1 MLRRIATVALIC
13 QPAAAMRP
21 TRRQALKDTAGSTV
35 MLNFLPGAARAAAK
49 GFGLPSKETNDV
61 VTTVDGIRRKRL
73 GNSDLAVSELALGTQ
88 RWGGADF
95 NSPDEELCHQLLDR
109 GVLEG
114 GINLIDTAEQYPI
127 PSDRSRPEGATEEII
142 GRWLKKGTGRRNKV
156 VLASKITGG
165 RNINKRSIREDCE
178 GSLKRLGVDTLDVY
192 LLHWPARYTPQ
203 SNWGQSLEYDW
214 DLGAITVPSAA
225 SFREI
230 VGAMGELIKEGSRR
244 CRYTQFK
251 GDRRVDGV
259 PHRQN
264 QRLWG
269 L

>member
-1 MLRRIATVALIC
+1 MLQSRRISALLAC
-13 QPAAAMRP
+13 TMAAALRP
-21 TRRQALKDTAGSTV
+21 TRRQALKGSTASTV

-73 GNSDLAVSELALGTQ
+73 GNSDIAVSELALGTQ

-127 PSDRSRPEGATEEII
+127 PSDRTRPEGATEEII
-142 GRWLKKGTGRRNKV
+142 GRWLKKGSGRRNKV

-203 SNWGQSLEYDW
+203 SNWG
-214 DLGAITVPSAA
+214 APP
-225 SFREI
+225 RR
-230 VGAMGELIKEGSRR
+230 SRR
-244 CRYTQFK
+244 RHAIDAT
-251 GDRRVDGV
+251 
-259 PHRQN
+259 PT
-264 QRLWG
+264 
-269 L
+269 

>member
-1 MLRRIATVALIC
+1 MLRRITALIYIC
-13 QPAAAMRP
+13 SHASALRP
-21 TRRQALKDTAGSTV
+21 TRRQALQGTASSTV

-61 VTTVDGIRRKRL
+61 VSTVDGIRRKRL
-73 GNSDLAVSELALGTQ
+73 GNSDIAVSELALGTQ

-127 PSDRSRPEGATEEII
+127 PSDRTRPEGATEEII

-203 SNWGQSLEYDW
+203 SNWG
-214 DLGAITVPSAA
+214 APP
-225 SFREI
+225 RR
-230 VGAMGELIKEGSRR
+230 SRR
-244 CRYTQFK
+244 RHAIDAT
-251 GDRRVDGV
+251 
-259 PHRQN
+259 PT
-264 QRLWG
+264 
-269 L
+269 

>member
-1 MLRRIATVALIC
+1 
-13 QPAAAMRP
+13 
-21 TRRQALKDTAGSTV
+21 

-61 VTTVDGIRRKRL
+61 VSTVDGIRRKRL
-73 GNSDLAVSELALGTQ
+73 GNSDIAVSELALGTQ

-127 PSDRSRPEGATEEII
+127 PSDRTRPEGATEEII
-142 GRWLKKGTGRRNKV
+142 GRWLKKGSGRRNKV

-203 SNWGQSLEYDW
+203 SNWG
-214 DLGAITVPSAA
+214 VPP
-225 SFREI
+225 RR
-230 VGAMGELIKEGSRR
+230 SRR
-244 CRYTQFK
+244 RHAIDAT
-251 GDRRVDGV
+251 
-259 PHRQN
+259 PT
-264 QRLWG
+264 
-269 L
+269 

>member
-1 MLRRIATVALIC
+1 MHQARRISALLFC
-13 QPAAAMRP
+13 TTAAALRP
-21 TRRQALKDTAGSTV
+21 TRRQALKGTAGSTV

-61 VTTVDGIRRKRL
+61 VSTVDGIRRKRL
-73 GNSDLAVSELALGTQ
+73 GNSDIAVSELALGTQ

-127 PSDRSRPEGATEEII
+127 PSDRTRPEGATEEII
-142 GRWLKKGTGRRNKV
+142 GRWLKKGSGRRNKV

-203 SNWGQSLEYDW
+203 SNWG
-214 DLGAITVPSAA
+214 
-225 SFREI
+225 
-230 VGAMGELIKEGSRR
+230 
-244 CRYTQFK
+244 
-251 GDRRVDGV
+251 
-259 PHRQN
+259 
-264 QRLWG
+264 
-269 L
+269 

>member
-1 MLRRIATVALIC
+1 MHQSRRIAALYIC
-13 QPAAAMRP
+13 THVCALRP
-21 TRRQALKDTAGSTV
+21 TRRQALKGSTASTV

-61 VTTVDGIRRKRL
+61 VSTVEGIRRKRL

-142 GRWLKKGTGRRNKV
+142 GRWLKKGSGRRNKV

-203 SNWGQSLEYDW
+203 SNWGAPPREAVD
-214 DLGAITVPSAA
+214 ATPST
-225 SFREI
+225 RPP
-230 VGAMGELIKEGSRR
+230 RR
-244 CRYTQFK
+244 SIA
-251 GDRRVDGV
+251 GV
-259 PHRQN
+259 
-264 QRLWG
+264 
-269 L
+269 